1 MKAGRVP
8 PMYKCIGLVDADL
21 LDNGTRHPNLALLK
35 IAGFLFDNHIPF
47 ELILDSNNIDLER
60 YDHIYLSRVFTFT
73 KLPKF
78 YTESIGTINENKFH
92 IGGTGFYATIESV
105 KEFTSRRNDDMF
117 KLEKDE
123 YLCTLRNYR
132 GGHNEFGINMARQM
146 PYYHLYDAYVVVNR
160 LRKKVSI
167 SVQQSA

>member
-1 MKAGRVP
+1 
-8 PMYKCIGLVDADL
+8 
-21 LDNGTRHPNLALLK
+21 
-35 IAGFLFDNHIPF
+35 
-47 ELILDSNNIDLER
+47 
-60 YDHIYLSRVFTFT
+60 
-73 KLPKF
+73 
-78 YTESIGTINENKFH
+78 
-92 IGGTGFYATIESV
+92 
-105 KEFTSRRNDDMF
+105 MF

-123 YLCTLRNYR
+123 YLCTLKNYR